1 MEKTKNNNT
10 STSRLVLENQ
20 KKIMVTGV
28 AEILSSNESSLF
40 AKLNKGNIYI
50 YGSGIH
56 ITKLDVEQGL
66 LEAEGNFNQIKYN
79 DKSDNIFKRIFRWI

>member
-1 MEKTKNNNT
+1 MEKKQNNNM

-20 KKIMVTGV
+20 KKITVTGIV
-28 AEILSSNESSLF
+28 EVTSSNDSTLT
-40 AKLNKGNIYI
+40 AKLNKGNIFI
-50 YGSGIH
+50 LGANIH

-79 DKSDNIFKRIFRWI
+79 NKNDNIFKRIFR